1 MKILTLFRRRSPPLP
16 PRRTAKPDPLPLH
29 QRAQHN
35 YDRLHRAA
43 MASERRAV
51 DQR

>member
-1 MKILTLFRRRSPPLP
+1 MKILSLLRRRPQPLP
-16 PRRTAKPDPLPLH
+16 HRVAKPDPLPPH

-35 YDRLHRAA
+35 YDRMHRAA
-43 MASERRAV
+43 MASERRAI